1 MKKSIVI
8 SLLTAITLFATA
20 ICSFAST
27 GVVTADTLRLR
38 KEASTDSSTIAL
50 LSVND
55 KVEILGEEEY
65 GWYKV
70 KSGEYV
76 GYVAAKYI
84 NVLASNTN
92 QVNNNLNKDEDRQTN
107 ENTDANINNQENSNN
122 QSGNNQTETILV
134 LKNGEKLYITPVINA
149 LVINTITEEKQVEI
163 VSEVNGW
170 SYIKQGTK
178 IGWVRTENIQRK
190 QVENNINEPENNNNN
205 SSQKIGY
212 ISGGTV
218 NFRKVPNSSG
228 EILKTLSRN
237 DKIIIIE
244 SGEDWAEVEYNGV
257 RGYVAT
263 DYISD
268 KAIET
273 TSRGGVS
280 RVTNKEATKTGDN
293 NTPTKDTEVVTL
305 ENVTGE
311 DIVAFAK
318 NYLGYKYVSGGSTP
332 AKGFDC
338 SGFTTYIYKHFGIS
352 LSRTS
357 SGQSGNG
364 KTVAKSDMKAGD
376 IICFS
381 NSSGSK
387 KIGHVGIYV
396 GGGKFIH
403 AANSRKGVIISNVS
417 GDGYYFVVAKRII
430 D

>member
-1 MKKSIVI
+1 M
-8 SLLTAITLFATA
+8 
-20 ICSFAST
+20 
-27 GVVTADTLRLR
+27 
-38 KEASTDSSTIAL
+38 
-50 LSVND
+50 
-55 KVEILGEEEY
+55 
-65 GWYKV
+65 
-70 KSGEYV
+70 
-76 GYVAAKYI
+76 
-84 NVLASNTN
+84 LASNTN
-92 QVNNNLNKDEDRQTN
+92 QENNNLNKDE
-107 ENTDANINNQENSNN
+107 NNQNANVGNDNGQDNNN
-122 QSGNNQTETILV
+122 QSTNNQGETIQV
-134 LKNGEKLYITPVINA
+134 LANGEKLYITPVINA
-149 LVINTITEEKQVEI
+149 LVINTITEEKQIEI
-163 VSEVNGW
+163 ISEVNGW
-170 SYIKQGTK
+170 TYIKQGTK
-178 IGWVRTENIQRK
+178 AGWVRTENIKTK
-190 QVENNINEPENNNNN
+190 QIENKQSEPDNNNN
-205 SSQKIGY
+205 SSQKVGY

-244 SGEDWAEVEYNGV
+244 TGEDWAEVEYNGV

-273 TSRGGVS
+273 TSRGGTS
-280 RVTNKEATKTGDN
+280 RVVNSKTSKSEDTK
-293 NTPTKDTEVVTL
+293 TPTKETEVVTL

-311 DIVAFAK
+311 DIVSFAK
-318 NYLGYKYVSGGSTP
+318 NYLGYKYVSGGSSP
-332 AKGFDC
+332 SKGFDC

-364 KTVAKSDMKAGD
+364 RTVEKSEMRAGD

-381 NSSGSK
+381 NSSKSK
-387 KIGHVGIYV
+387 SIGHVGIYI

>member
-27 GVVTADTLRLR
+27 GVVTADTLRLI

-70 KSGEYV
+70 KSGEHV

-92 QVNNNLNKDEDRQTN
+92 QVNNNLNKDEDNQTN
-107 ENTDANINNQENSNN
+107 ENTDTNTNNQENN
-122 QSGNNQTETILV
+122 TETILV

-149 LVINTITEEKQVEI
+149 LAINTITEEKPIEI

-190 QVENNINEPENNNNN
+190 QVENKVNEPENNNNN
-205 SSQKIGY
+205 SSQKVGY

-257 RGYVAT
+257 RGYIAT

-280 RVTNKEATKTGDN
+280 RASNSAATKTEEV
-293 NTPTKDTEVVTL
+293 KAQAKETEVVTL
-305 ENVTGE
+305 ENVTGA
-311 DIVAFAK
+311 DVVAFAK
-318 NYLGYKYVSGGSTP
+318 NYLGYKYVSGGSSP
-332 AKGFDC
+332 SKGFDC
-338 SGFTTYIYKHFGIS
+338 SGFTTYIYKHFGIT